1 MPPEIDFDPFAT
13 GNPVPP
19 PHVLS
24 LQYVLLIVLLRDF
37 CSPHSMVYYTLVTLL
52 HRPFVETA
60 VSTSTDPHTVSL
72 CWSRCE
78 EAARG
83 TTALLERYRAAFSLA
98 RAPYLIVS
106 DSTLDSVSL
115 TNQSYATFVAAT
127 IHVRIAAQRTRSSEA
142 NHLLQSCIE
151 GLGENSATN
160 PGVMKMYQSISG
172 LMTKLGIT
180 PIADGN
186 QTTPTVEVRDN
197 HSDQTQGQLNDGL
210 DLDAIIR

>member
-1 MPPEIDFDPFAT
+1 
-13 GNPVPP
+13 
-19 PHVLS
+19 
-24 LQYVLLIVLLRDF
+24 
-37 CSPHSMVYYTLVTLL
+37 MVYYTLVTLL
-52 HRPFVETA
+52 HRPFVESA
-60 VSTSTDPHTVSL
+60 VSTSTDPQTVSL

-106 DSTLDSVSL
+106 TVIGVNLSRL
-115 TNQSYATFVAAT
+115 TSQSYATFVAAT

-180 PIADGN
+180 PIADDN
-186 QTTPTVEVRDN
+186 QTTPIVDLRDHQN
-197 HSDQTQGQLNDGL
+197 VQVQGQPNDGL